1 VGSKKLCHLHG
12 CGREATNFSRAFPL
26 CDEHFDAR
34 DRGEWLWCEGGAGC
48 DHPVPYRNSTRNRCS
63 KHGGQDWA
71 GLKPAQPQTIPAGT
85 RVKVVGIKG
94 DSASFQ
100 SFVGKIGTVIDDA
113 LTWKDDGYI
122 GRLDFGE
129 RKPSFS
135 GICRWVV
142 EVLPTEA
149 PAKDEPC
156 TLPEI
161 PAGAKIRLHLKS
173 GEAWDGTTSEPLRR
187 EADGSYSGRRVNYGM
202 RGHMDMDH
210 CTISLLSLP
219 EAPKAAHACEHGGC
233 GKERMRG
240 GRTCAE
246 HRFRE
251 RSTCLVD
258 GCEDKTDESKIL
270 CPAHRHEYALSPYAL
285 RDWLASRPTGTPT
298 PKPEAPK
305 STPGVN
311 GAAKPNGVSIP
322 LHIGSF
328 KMSFDGGKTWHDSTL
343 EPYASVAVPPPP
355 GAQDVTPEPE
365 TKEPAVMLNR
375 KCDRRGCT
383 HQAEEYYP
391 GSKVSLCDPCDREW
405 EAVEDETLMLRD
417 WIKQA
422 KERPM
427 SKINPKKELSAAGL
441 RLAGDLFVDNVSAML
456 KAAIIAGVGDGS
468 PEMERRIEA
477 FFASEVGKSIVDVA
491 AAGGATLIPGVP
503 ESFSEELRI
512 RAAHK
517 GAYKLTNAVVGPL
530 RDMAGD
536 ALKAAMPGK
545 KRAKKPAA
553 GALPAEPA
561 QKRET
566 IEISE
571 AEIAEPATVGAK
583 SGRVR

>member
-1 VGSKKLCHLHG
+1 VATCTIVGCPK
-12 CGREATNFSRAFPL
+12 
-26 CDEHFDAR
+26 
-34 DRGEWLWCEGGAGC
+34 EGGF
-48 DHPVPYRNSTRNRCS
+48 
-63 KHGGQDWA
+63 GGFCPGHLDAWQRYPGDTWEA
-71 GLKPAQPQTIPAGT
+71 LERFKKESAMKPEAPKQPESIPAGT

-94 DSASFQ
+94 DGRFEEH
-100 SFVGKIGTVIDDA
+100 VGKAGTAVGS
-113 LTWKDDGYI
+113 LRWFGDGYI
-122 GRLDFGE
+122 GRLDLEDGDWAD
-129 RKPSFS
+129 FS
-135 GICRWVV
+135 GVCRWVV
-142 EVLPTEA
+142 EPLPTEA

-233 GKERMRG
+233 GAERMKG
-240 GRTCAE
+240 GKHCLE
-246 HRFRE
+246 HRDHRIRQDRLCTVE
-251 RSTCLVD
+251 GCGAEVD
-258 GCEDKTDESKIL
+258 AANYHSL
-270 CPAHRHEYALSPYAL
+270 CANHGSEYMRAPGGIQEYLAAKATPPPA
-285 RDWLASRPTGTPT
+285 

-305 STPGVN
+305 QPAGGTGAGGGHVN
-311 GAAKPNGVSIP
+311 GAAKPATAGLAAALKQMARDMERDAALRRVQETAEFMAAA
-322 LHIGSF
+322 LGA
-328 KMSFDGGKTWHDSTL
+328 
-343 EPYASVAVPPPP
+343 EPYASATIPPPA
-355 GAQDVTPEPE
+355 GSVDVTPEPE
-365 TKEPAVMLNR
+365 VRHMSKQPTCHVKGCKHAADNHYPLSRVWLCDKHEAEWVAFESPEEIELTDWLKTKER
-375 KCDRRGCT
+375 T
-383 HQAEEYYP
+383 
-391 GSKVSLCDPCDREW
+391 
-405 EAVEDETLMLRD
+405 
-417 WIKQA
+417 
-422 KERPM
+422 M
-427 SKINPKKELSAAGL
+427 SKINSKKELSAAGL
-441 RLAGDLFVDNVSAML
+441 RLAGDLFVDNVNAML